1 MISTW
6 VVGRGSDGFHLL
18 AVATEILN
26 VLLLQDL
33 LRGDEVCAPDGILIC
48 HLLVFRV
55 KHTTDSHTDCRFAYA
70 GACLNDAEALIALE
84 KGVDGKSNGIDL
96 CLTWFVKWKSVLERQ
111 NRALIDSSRGGGIR
125 TCTS

>member
-6 VVGRGSDGFHLL
+6 VVSRRSNGFHLL
-18 AVATEILN
+18 AVTAEILD

-55 KHTTDSHTDCRFAYA
+55 KHATDGHTDCRFTYT
-70 GACLNDAEALIALE
+70 GACLNDAETLITLE
-84 KGVDGKSNGIDL
+84 KGVDSKSNGINL
-96 CLTWFVKWKSVLERQ
+96 CLTWFVKREGVSKDDLVPAVKDDRL
-111 NRALIDSSRGGGIR
+111 
-125 TCTS
+125 